1 MKNNIKYLLLSCLI
15 LSTEIFAAVTGP
27 GTRETYTL
35 HYGFT
40 VRQLDLCTDWAC
52 TAPFNAFTGS
62 QYLAVN
68 TAGVIPAYGEISV
81 NLPNSGTYSHVR
93 VTVDNAFVLNG
104 YSARSESGGSEYC
117 ATGYG
122 STTYS
127 TMAAAKAAAIDET
140 VTIVLSKFLI
150 EGTGVDAA
158 GYGWLMYGLPDDQT
172 SIPGYFA
179 KGASETFTSEYDP
192 YTKIIARD
200 SGNDDFYITTVLQGD
215 YDFGLGM
222 PSTINFGITVLEHRG
237 IEGGIC
243 GSSDVAEGAC
253 LEAELG
259 KCFLVFGEP
268 IFDFVIQ

>member
-1 MKNNIKYLLLSCLI
+1 MKNNIKFLLLSCLI
-15 LSTEIFAAVTGP
+15 LSTDIFAAVTGP

-127 TMAAAKAAAIDET
+127 TMAAAKAAATDET
-140 VTIVLSKFLI
+140 VTTVLSKWLK

-158 GYGWLMYGLPDDQT
+158 GYGWIMYGARADQT
-172 SIPGYFA
+172 
-179 KGASETFTSEYDP
+179 
-192 YTKIIARD
+192 
-200 SGNDDFYITTVLQGD
+200 
-215 YDFGLGM
+215 
-222 PSTINFGITVLEHRG
+222 
-237 IEGGIC
+237 
-243 GSSDVAEGAC
+243 
-253 LEAELG
+253 
-259 KCFLVFGEP
+259 
-268 IFDFVIQ
+268 